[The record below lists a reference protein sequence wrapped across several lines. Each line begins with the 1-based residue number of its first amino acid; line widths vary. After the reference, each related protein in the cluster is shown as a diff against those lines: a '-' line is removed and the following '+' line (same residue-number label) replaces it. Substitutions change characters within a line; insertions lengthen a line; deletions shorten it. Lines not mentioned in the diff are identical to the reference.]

1 MKGLLFVDF
10 KIYKVY
16 FNSNT
21 GFRAILRSNDKNHYK
36 QGDRDDNEAGT
47 GSAETL
53 EPLSRFIERSC
64 AGRTG
69 QGLAGRIPPDDTEP
83 AADRT
88 HGGEIQQIHR
98 ASDQGAVFGV
108 RFAPDHVLFR
118 VDAVASV
125 MNAATAGF
133 SGKPRP

>member
-16 FNSNT
+16 FDSNT

-64 AGRTG
+64 AGRIG
-69 QGLAGRIPPDDTEP
+69 QGLAGRIPPDDTEA

-98 ASDQGAVFGV
+98 ASDQGTVFGV
-108 RFAPDHVLFR
+108 RFAPDHELFR
-118 VDAVASV
+118 VDAVAGV

-133 SGKPRP
+133 SEKPRP

>member
-88 HGGEIQQIHR
+88 HGGKNQQIHR
-98 ASDQGAVFGV
+98 APTKELYSVCGLLLIMNYFGWTLSQ
-108 RFAPDHVLFR
+108 AL
-118 VDAVASV
+118 
-125 MNAATAGF
+125 
-133 SGKPRP
+133 

>member
-1 MKGLLFVDF
+1 LILKYTKYILTVE
-10 KIYKVY
+10 
-16 FNSNT
+16 NT
-21 GFRAILRSNDKNHYK
+21 EFRAILRSNDKNHYK

-88 HGGEIQQIHR
+88 H
-98 ASDQGAVFGV
+98 SWDMTWK
-108 RFAPDHVLFR
+108 
-118 VDAVASV
+118 S
-125 MNAATAGF
+125 
-133 SGKPRP
+133 

>member
-69 QGLAGRIPPDDTEP
+69 QGLAGRIPPDDTE
-83 AADRT
+83 AAAGRT

-108 RFAPDHVLFR
+108 RLAPDHELFR

>member
-10 KIYKVY
+10 KIYKAY

-69 QGLAGRIPPDDTEP
+69 QGLAGRIPPDDTEA

-88 HGGEIQQIHR
+88 H
-98 ASDQGAVFGV
+98 SWDMTWK
-108 RFAPDHVLFR
+108 
-118 VDAVASV
+118 S
-125 MNAATAGF
+125 
-133 SGKPRP
+133 

>member
-16 FNSNT
+16 FDSNT

-69 QGLAGRIPPDDTEP
+69 QGLAGRIPPDDTE
-83 AADRT
+83 AAAYIVGNGLRREEEKVCT
-88 HGGEIQQIHR
+88 NCVVS
-98 ASDQGAVFGV
+98 A
-108 RFAPDHVLFR
+108 
-118 VDAVASV
+118 
-125 MNAATAGF
+125 
-133 SGKPRP
+133 

>member
-10 KIYKVY
+10 KIYKAY

-69 QGLAGRIPPDDTEP
+69 QGWQGVFHRMILKQLPAELMAEKFNKYTGRPTKELYSMCGLLLIMNY
-83 AADRT
+83 
-88 HGGEIQQIHR
+88 
-98 ASDQGAVFGV
+98 FGWTLSQT
-108 RFAPDHVLFR
+108 RMNYM
-118 VDAVASV
+118 VDF
-125 MNAATAGF
+125 GDI
-133 SGKPRP
+133 